1 MSNQKTNQ
9 NPNFINLRQDLM
21 FKTFFSKDKRLLI
34 SLVQAF
40 ISQLREKQIE
50 NITVKNQEQTKE
62 KSQDQK
68 QNQKQEQE
76 QQKASLS
83 LEDSAVYPK
92 SPDGKKITLDFKAH
106 LSTGENIN
114 IEMQAMHHAYFK
126 ERTLFYWKNI
136 YGQDFKSGENYDVLR
151 PAYSLIFADFRLFA
165 NSEDFLN
172 SFSIRSDKPPY
183 FVLTEHFGMTMV
195 DLTLFSAVPREEDL
209 DSKEKGS
216 KPFVDMASA
225 WCYFIKN
232 SSSLTERDFKI
243 LAKMGKIFELAI
255 RFLKEL
261 SMNDPIRALEMQR
274 AKEIADYYAYIHDAR
289 DKGWKEGKKEGKKE
303 GLQEGLQAGIQRVA
317 LNLLKRKADISFIS
331 ETTGLCVE
339 EINALKKSES

>member
-1 MSNQKTNQ
+1 
-9 NPNFINLRQDLM
+9 M

-34 SLVQAF
+34 SLAQAF
-40 ISQLREKQIE
+40 ICQLREKSIE
-50 NITVKNQEQTKE
+50 NVTLQNQEQTKG
-62 KSQDQK
+62 KVQS
-68 QNQKQEQE
+68 QKQEQE

-83 LEDSAVYPK
+83 LGDSAVYPK
-92 SPDGKKITLDFKAH
+92 SPGGKKIALDLLAH

-114 IEMQAMHHAYFK
+114 IEMQTMHHTQFK

-136 YGQDFKSGENYDVLR
+136 YGQDFKSGEKYDVLR

-195 DLTLFSAVPREEDL
+195 DLTLFSAVPKEQDS
-209 DSKEKGS
+209 DSKGKGSKEKGS

-261 SMNDPIRALEMQR
+261 SMNRAARDLEMQR
-274 AKEIADYYAYIHDAR
+274 AKEIADHYAYIDDATN
-289 DKGWKEGKKEGKKE
+289 KGRQEGR
-303 GLQEGLQAGIQRVA
+303 QEGLEEGMQKMQKQFA
-317 LNLLKRKADISFIS
+317 LNLLKEKVDLPFIAK
-331 ETTGLCVE
+331 TTGLSIE
-339 EINALKKSES
+339 EIKKLK

>member
-1 MSNQKTNQ
+1 MTNQKITQ
-9 NPNFINLRQDLM
+9 NPNFINLTQDLM

-40 ISQLREKQIE
+40 ISQLKEKQIE
-50 NITVKNQEQTKE
+50 NITVKNQEQRKE

-68 QNQKQEQE
+68 QNQKQE

-136 YGQDFKSGENYDVLR
+136 YGQDFKSGENYDVLK

-195 DLTLFSAVPREEDL
+195 DLSLFSAVPREEDS
-209 DSKEKGS
+209 DSKGKGS

-261 SMNDPIRALEMQR
+261 SMNDPIRALETDR
-274 AKEIADYYAYIHDAR
+274 AKEIADYYAYIHDATN
-289 DKGWKEGKKEGKKE
+289 KGIEKGKKEGR
-303 GLQEGLQAGIQRVA
+303 QEGLEEGMEKGHQEAQQQIA
-317 LNLLKRKADISFIS
+317 LNLLKEKVDLPFIAK
-331 ETTGLCVE
+331 TTGLSIE
-339 EINALKKSES
+339 EIKKLK

>member
-1 MSNQKTNQ
+1 MANQKTNQ
-9 NPNFINLRQDLM
+9 NPQSFINLTQDLM

-40 ISQLREKQIE
+40 ISQLKEKQIE
-50 NITVKNQEQTKE
+50 NITVKNQEQMKE
-62 KSQDQK
+62 KAQDQK

-76 QQKASLS
+76 HQKASLS
-83 LEDSAVYPK
+83 LGDSAVYPK
-92 SPDGKKITLDFKAH
+92 SPGGKKIALDLLAH

-114 IEMQAMHHAYFK
+114 IEMQTMHHTQFK

-136 YGQDFKSGENYDVLR
+136 YGQDFKSGEKYDVLR

-195 DLTLFSAVPREEDL
+195 DLTLFSAIPKEEDS
-209 DSKEKGS
+209 DSKDKGSKEKGS

-255 RFLKEL
+255 RILKEL
-261 SMNDPIRALEMQR
+261 SMNKAARYLEMQR
-274 AKEIADYYAYIHDAR
+274 AKEIADHYAYIDDATN
-289 DKGWKEGKKEGKKE
+289 KGHREA
-303 GLQEGLQAGIQRVA
+303 QQQIA
-317 LNLLKRKADISFIS
+317 LNLLKAKMDLPFIAK
-331 ETTGLCVE
+331 TTGLSIE
-339 EINALKKSES
+339 EIKKLKKSES

>member
-1 MSNQKTNQ
+1 MTNQKTNQ
-9 NPNFINLRQDLM
+9 NPNFINLSQDLM

-34 SLVQAF
+34 SLAQAF
-40 ISQLREKQIE
+40 ISQLKEKQIE
-50 NITVKNQEQTKE
+50 NITVKNQEQTKG
-62 KSQDQK
+62 KVQDQK

-92 SPDGKKITLDFKAH
+92 SPDGKKIALDFKAH

-114 IEMQAMHHAYFK
+114 IEMQAMHHTQFK

-183 FVLTEHFGMTMV
+183 FVLTEHFG
-195 DLTLFSAVPREEDL
+195 
-209 DSKEKGS
+209 
-216 KPFVDMASA
+216 
-225 WCYFIKN
+225 
-232 SSSLTERDFKI
+232 
-243 LAKMGKIFELAI
+243 
-255 RFLKEL
+255 
-261 SMNDPIRALEMQR
+261 
-274 AKEIADYYAYIHDAR
+274 
-289 DKGWKEGKKEGKKE
+289 
-303 GLQEGLQAGIQRVA
+303 
-317 LNLLKRKADISFIS
+317 
-331 ETTGLCVE
+331 
-339 EINALKKSES
+339 

>member
-1 MSNQKTNQ
+1 M
-9 NPNFINLRQDLM
+9 
-21 FKTFFSKDKRLLI
+21 
-34 SLVQAF
+34 
-40 ISQLREKQIE
+40 
-50 NITVKNQEQTKE
+50 KE
-62 KSQDQK
+62 KAQN
-68 QNQKQEQE
+68 QNQK

-83 LEDSAVYPK
+83 LRDSAVYPK
-92 SPDGKKITLDFKAH
+92 SPDGKKIALDLLAH

-114 IEMQAMHHAYFK
+114 IEMQTMHHTQFK

-195 DLTLFSAVPREEDL
+195 DLTLFSAVPREEDS
-209 DSKEKGS
+209 DSKGKGSKEKGS

-232 SSSLTERDFKI
+232 SSRLTERDFKI

-255 RFLKEL
+255 RILKEL
-261 SMNDPIRALEMQR
+261 SMNKAARYLEMQR
-274 AKEIADYYAYIHDAR
+274 AKEIADHYAYIDDATN
-289 DKGWKEGKKEGKKE
+289 KGR
-303 GLQEGLQAGIQRVA
+303 QEGRQEAQQQFA
-317 LNLLKRKADISFIS
+317 LNLLKEKVDLPFIAK
-331 ETTGLCVE
+331 TTGLSVE
-339 EINALKKSES
+339 EINLLKKSKS

>member
-1 MSNQKTNQ
+1 MTNQKTNQ
-9 NPNFINLRQDLM
+9 NPNFINLTQDLM

-34 SLVQAF
+34 SLAQAF
-40 ISQLREKQIE
+40 ISQLKEKQIE
-50 NITVKNQEQTKE
+50 NITVKNQEQTEQKD
-62 KSQDQK
+62 QDQGQK

-83 LEDSAVYPK
+83 LGDSAVYPK
-92 SPDGKKITLDFKAH
+92 SPGGKKIALDLLAH

-114 IEMQAMHHAYFK
+114 IEMQTMHHTQFK

-136 YGQDFKSGENYDVLR
+136 YGQDFKSGEKYDVLR

-195 DLTLFSAVPREEDL
+195 DLTLFSAVPKEEDS
-209 DSKEKGS
+209 DSKGKGS

-232 SSSLTERDFKI
+232 SSRLTERDFKI

-255 RFLKEL
+255 RILKEL
-261 SMNDPIRALEMQR
+261 SMNKAARYLEMQR
-274 AKEIADYYAYIHDAR
+274 AKEIADHYAYIDDATN
-289 DKGWKEGKKEGKKE
+289 KGR
-303 GLQEGLQAGIQRVA
+303 QEGLEEGMEKGMQKMQKQFA
-317 LNLLKRKADISFIS
+317 LNLLKKKTDISFIAD
-331 ETTGLCVE
+331 TTGLSIE
-339 EINALKKSES
+339 EIKKLK

>member
-1 MSNQKTNQ
+1 
-9 NPNFINLRQDLM
+9 M

-34 SLVQAF
+34 SLAQAF
-40 ISQLREKQIE
+40 ISQLKEKQIE
-50 NITVKNQEQTKE
+50 NITVKNQEQMKE
-62 KSQDQK
+62 KAQDQK

-76 QQKASLS
+76 HQKASLS
-83 LEDSAVYPK
+83 LRDSAVYPK
-92 SPDGKKITLDFKAH
+92 SPDGKKIALDLLAH

-114 IEMQAMHHAYFK
+114 IEMQAMHHTQFK
-126 ERTLFYWKNI
+126 EWTLFYWKNI

-151 PAYSLIFADFRLFA
+151 PAYSLIFADFRLFPD
-165 NSEDFLN
+165 SEDFLN

-209 DSKEKGS
+209 DSKDKGSKEKGS

-232 SSSLTERDFKI
+232 SSRLTERDFKI

-261 SMNDPIRALEMQR
+261 SMNDPIRALETDR
-274 AKEIADYYAYIHDAR
+274 AKEIADYYAYIHDATN
-289 DKGWKEGKKEGKKE
+289 KGIEKGIQKGRQEGRQEGK
-303 GLQEGLQAGIQRVA
+303 QEAQQQFA
-317 LNLLKRKADISFIS
+317 LNLLKEKVDLPFIAK
-331 ETTGLCVE
+331 TTGLSVE
-339 EINALKKSES
+339 EIKKLK